1 MEIRTE
7 RTGRSYEDTEGVEGT
22 RDWGDCGW
30 CGEDVTEEFIE
41 TKENPKEN
49 TVEENQEK
57 ENI

>member
-1 MEIRTE
+1 MEIRE
-7 RTGRSYEDTEGVEGT
+7 IIYNHEGT

-41 TKENPKEN
+41 PKENPKEN